1 MSATGASLRWP
12 GRPELTDRYSER
24 RVLDQLVAAVRS
36 GESQALVLN
45 GEPGVG
51 KTALLDYLA
60 DHAPGCRIARTA
72 GVQSEMQFPFAG
84 VHQLCAPM
92 LDRLGRIPDPQ
103 RDALWTVFGIRAGP
117 PPDRFL
123 VALAV
128 LSLLAEVAAEQPL
141 ICIVDD
147 YQWLDMASA
156 VALSA
161 TGRRLGTESVG
172 LVLATPG
179 PSSHLTGLAEL
190 AITGLSQADAHTL
203 LDSVLPG
210 NLDPK
215 VRDQI
220 VAETRGN
227 PLALLELSRGLT
239 PSALAVELELPGAVP
254 LEGTIEASFRR
265 RLAALP
271 DETRRL
277 LLIAAADP
285 TGDTMLVWRA
295 AGLLGIGPEAA
306 APATDAELAEFG
318 TRFRFRHPL
327 VRTAAYRL
335 ASAGDRR
342 QAHRA
347 LAEATDPQVDPERRI
362 WHRAQAAPGPD
373 DQIAAELDHAANLAL
388 ARGCL
393 AAAGAYLQRA
403 ANLTLDSAQRG
414 RRAVVAAHGKIRV
427 GAFDEALD
435 LLALAEAGSL
445 TDLEHAQVDL
455 VRAQLASITNRG
467 NDVVPL
473 LLKAAK
479 RMAPVD
485 AAEARLTYL
494 DAFSAAIFAGRLA
507 RLDGDVP
514 EVARL
519 AAEAPAPS
527 HKPGPTDLLLD
538 GLVATSTGEYADGVP
553 MLRVAITDFANGVS
567 IGDGDGQAGDG
578 QAGRA
583 SHVRHADG
591 GPEVSRP
598 VPVAAWRLVLRPP
611 WSAGVKEDTVE
622 ELRWLWLMSVA
633 ALRVWDDD
641 RWNALS
647 TRHIE
652 LAREIGALS
661 ELPLALLS
669 RSYFLLFSGALSA
682 AAALSDETQ
691 AVSAAIGSHLAPYG
705 ALGLGALRGDETET
719 LALVEATIDDV
730 SRRGEGVGITF
741 AEWAKAL
748 LHNGLGQYDK
758 ALAAAERATAYEADP
773 GSTIWAAV
781 ELIEAATRTGATD
794 IAMAAY
800 HRLSE
805 MTAASNTNWARGIQA
820 RSLALVAPDGQA
832 EAHYNE
838 SMARL
843 GRTRIRTDLA
853 RVHLVYGEWL
863 RRRRRPSDAREQLRT
878 AHRMFEAMGMDAF
891 AERARRELLAAGEN
905 VRKVTTATRGAELT
919 AQETQIARLA
929 RDGLS
934 NPEIATRLFISV
946 HTVQYHLRKTFT
958 KLGITSRAQ
967 LKGVLPG

>member
-1 MSATGASLRWP
+1 MGFSAPSWRAAPQYAQAMSATVAPPRWP
-12 GRPELTDRYSER
+12 GPPELRDRYFER
-24 RVLDQLVAAVRS
+24 RVLDQLVAAVRA
-36 GESQALVLN
+36 GASQALVLN
-45 GEPGVG
+45 GESGVG

-60 DHAPGCRIARTA
+60 DHAPGCRVARTA

-92 LDRLGRIPDPQ
+92 LDRLERIPEPQ

-179 PSSHLTGLAEL
+179 PSSRLTGLAEL
-190 AITGLSQADAHTL
+190 AVTGLSQADAHAL

-271 DETRRL
+271 DETRQL
-277 LLIAAADP
+277 LLVAAADP
-285 TGDTMLVWRA
+285 TGDTTLVWRA
-295 AGLLGIGPEAA
+295 ARLLGIGPEAA

-318 TRFRFRHPL
+318 TRVRFRHPL
-327 VRTAAYRL
+327 VRTATYRL
-335 ASAGDRR
+335 ASADDRR
-342 QAHRA
+342 RAHQA
-347 LAEATDPQVDPERRI
+347 LAQAIDPQVDPERRI

-403 ANLTLDSAQRG
+403 TNLTLDPAQRG

-445 TDLEHAQVDL
+445 TDLEQAQVDL
-455 VRAQLASITNRG
+455 VRAQLASTTNRG

-479 RMAPVD
+479 RLEPVD

-494 DAFSAAIFAGRLA
+494 DAFSAAIFVGRLA
-507 RLDGDVP
+507 KPGGDVL
-514 EVARL
+514 EVARV
-519 AAEAPAPS
+519 AAAAPPPP

-538 GLVATSTGEYADGVP
+538 GFVATSIGDYADGVP
-553 MLRVAITDFANGVS
+553 MLRAAITEFGNGMSVGG
-567 IGDGDGQAGDG
+567 GDVQAGG
-578 QAGRA
+578 A
-583 SHVRHADG
+583 SDVRHADG

-598 VPVAAWRLVLRPP
+598 LPVAAWRLVLRPP
-611 WSAGVKEDTVE
+611 WSAGVTEGTVE

-652 LAREIGALS
+652 LAHEIGALS

-669 RSYFLLFSGALSA
+669 RSYFLLFAGALSA
-682 AAALSDETQ
+682 AAALQRRDAGRERSNREP
-691 AVSAAIGSHLAPYG
+691 S
-705 ALGLGALRGDETET
+705 GALRSPG
-719 LALVEATIDDV
+719 AWRAP
-730 SRRGEGVGITF
+730 RRR
-741 AEWAKAL
+741 
-748 LHNGLGQYDK
+748 D
-758 ALAAAERATAYEADP
+758 RD
-773 GSTIWAAV
+773 
-781 ELIEAATRTGATD
+781 TR
-794 IAMAAY
+794 
-800 HRLSE
+800 
-805 MTAASNTNWARGIQA
+805 ARGSHHRRCEPA
-820 RSLALVAPDGQA
+820 
-832 EAHYNE
+832 
-838 SMARL
+838 
-843 GRTRIRTDLA
+843 GRRRW
-853 RVHLVYGEWL
+853 HHL
-863 RRRRRPSDAREQLRT
+863 RRV
-878 AHRMFEAMGMDAF
+878 G
-891 AERARRELLAAGEN
+891 
-905 VRKVTTATRGAELT
+905 
-919 AQETQIARLA
+919 
-929 RDGLS
+929 
-934 NPEIATRLFISV
+934 
-946 HTVQYHLRKTFT
+946 
-958 KLGITSRAQ
+958 
-967 LKGVLPG
+967 KGSPT